1 MHALYRFQIIFSQL
15 SSSVSLTNFALTNK
29 AINYIKREK
38 SITLAISDY
47 ARQFKSPKGL
57 ESEMITIISPEL
69 ETLTLLI
76 FAFGHQAIHDLA
88 FSFSFVF
95 AFTLSFSLTFVL
107 P

>member
-57 ESEMITIISPEL
+57 QSEMISI
-69 ETLTLLI
+69 TLLI